1 MPTPRTLTRLS
12 LALAGLLLLL
22 AGAALAVPPQYLIV
36 DIGVIA
42 PTDASQAFRVSMTG
56 IATGRSFGNP
66 TRAFTWTNAGGLVAL
81 PNLVSPARNYC
92 VGNGVNDLGDV
103 VGNGTTT
110 SFGSSPL
117 PLYWHLGAVS
127 QLTLPAGQTLG
138 RANDINNNG
147 LAVGSIGSGSVEYAV
162 KWTGGVPTVIVAQTP
177 TGCWMR
183 TAYSCNDAGQV
194 SGFGID
200 PNNAAR
206 NVGML
211 YDSNTNTNAEVPGL
225 PGHNGTLPF
234 DLSNTG
240 FVVGSSMLNQG
251 SGLPF
256 IWDAVGGTK
265 EIVLPPA
272 TSQGSCRGVNNAG
285 WAVGTAGGLYAV
297 PFLYDG
303 DATYALAALLPAGS
317 GWGLD
322 NNTSSSAMGI
332 SEDGII
338 VGTGVHNGA
347 TRAYA
352 MVPDGGVAALLQS
365 FTAEASDAGISL
377 HWALALPGADLRVDL
392 ERGPT
397 ADGPWTLVKSAQS
410 LEALAATT
418 LDDAAEP
425 GRTWHYRLQVIESNG
440 ASTTLGELAIDRP
453 LVGGGIPELGSP
465 WPNPARDG
473 AQVAFRLPSTQPVS
487 VQVFDV
493 RGHRVRSLVDASLGG
508 GEHTAQWD
516 GTSASGE
523 RAPAGVYFITLKT
536 PNAVRT
542 QRLVLTH

>member
-1 MPTPRTLTRLS
+1 MPTPRTLCRLT
-12 LALAGLLLLL
+12 LALTLPLLLL

-66 TRAFTWTNAGGLVAL
+66 TRAFTWTQSGGLVAL
-81 PNLVSPARNYC
+81 PNLTTPARNYS

-110 SFGSSPL
+110 SYGSSPL
-117 PLYWHLGAVS
+117 PLLWHLGAVS
-127 QLTLPAGQTLG
+127 QLALPAGQTLG

-177 TGCWMR
+177 SGCWMR

-211 YDSNTNTNAEVPGL
+211 YDSNTNTNVEVPGL

-234 DLSNTG
+234 DLSNSG

-251 SGLPF
+251 SGMPF
-256 IWDAVGGTK
+256 IWSEAGGTK
-265 EIVLPPA
+265 EITLPPA

-285 WAVGTAGGLYAV
+285 WAVGTAGGVYAV

-303 DATYALAALLPAGS
+303 EDTYAVAALLPPGS

-338 VGTGVHNGA
+338 VGTGVHDGA
-347 TRAYA
+347 IRAYA
-352 MVPDGGVAALLQS
+352 MVPDGGVAALLQD
-365 FTAEASDAGISL
+365 FTAEATDAGISL

-397 ADGPWTLVKSAQS
+397 ADGPWTLVRSAED
-410 LEALAATT
+410 LEALAAT
-418 LDDAAEP
+418 LVDDAAEA
-425 GRTWHYRLQVIESNG
+425 GRTWHYRLQVVEGDGSRY
-440 ASTTLGELAIDRP
+440 TLGELAIERP
-453 LVGGGIPELGSP
+453 LVGDGVAELGMP

-473 AQVAFRLPSTQPVS
+473 AQVAFRLPTSQAVS
-487 VQVFDV
+487 VQVYDV
-493 RGHRVRSLVDASLGG
+493 RGHRVRSLVDGSLEVGQ
-508 GEHTAQWD
+508 HTASWD
-516 GTSASGE
+516 GTTDSGA
-523 RAPAGVYFITLKT
+523 RAPAGVYFVTLKSL
-536 PNAVRT
+536 NAVRT
-542 QRLVLTH
+542 QRLVLAR

>member
-1 MPTPRTLTRLS
+1 MPTSRSFRRLT
-12 LALAGLLLLL
+12 LALSGLLLLL
-22 AGAALAVPPQYLIV
+22 AGAASAVPPQYLII
-36 DIGVIA
+36 DIGVLA
-42 PTDASQAFRVSMTG
+42 PTDASQGFRVSMTG

-66 TRAFTWTNAGGLVAL
+66 TRAFTWTYGGGLVGL
-81 PNLVSPARNYC
+81 PNLVSPARNYS

-117 PLYWHLGAVS
+117 PLLWHLGAVS
-127 QLTLPAGQTLG
+127 QLALPAGQTLG

-147 LAVGSIGSGSVEYAV
+147 LVVGSFGSGSVEYALM
-162 KWTGGVPTVIVAQTP
+162 WNGGVPTVITAQTP

-183 TAYSCNDAGQV
+183 TAYSCNDAGKV

-211 YDSNTNTNAEVPGL
+211 YDSVTNTNVEVPGL

-234 DLSNTG
+234 DLSNSG

-256 IWDAVGGTK
+256 IWDAGGGTK
-265 EIVLPPA
+265 EINLPPA
-272 TSQGSCRGVNNAG
+272 TSLGSCRGVNNAG
-285 WAVGTAGGLYAV
+285 WAVGTAGGQYAV

-352 MVPDGGVAALLQS
+352 MVPDGGVAALLQT
-365 FTAEASDAGISL
+365 FTAEATDAGISVR
-377 HWALALPGADLRVDL
+377 WALALPGADLTVDL

-397 ADGPWTLVKSAQS
+397 ADGPWTLVKSAAN
-410 LEALAATT
+410 LDALAATA

-425 GRTWHYRLQVIESNG
+425 GRTWYYRLQVRESSG
-440 ASTTLGELAIDRP
+440 GSYTLGALSVERP
-453 LVGGGIPELGSP
+453 LVGDGVPELGAP

-473 AQVAFRLPSTQPVS
+473 TQVAFRLPATQPVS

-493 RGHRVRSLVDASLGG
+493 RGHRVRTLVDGSLAA
-508 GEHTAQWD
+508 GEHTAAWD
-516 GTSASGE
+516 GTTEGGS
-523 RAPAGVYFITLKT
+523 RAPAGVYFVTLKT
-536 PNAVRT
+536 TRAMHT
-542 QRLVLTH
+542 QRVVLAH